1 MLIKDKIKKRK
12 MTLIK
17 NNNNLT
23 EKVGLPFSSVN
34 YYYNITGKSTRSN
47 FLVTPLFLTSVP
59 KAQLY

>member
-1 MLIKDKIKKRK
+1 